1 MTVIRP
7 RVRPAGERSLLL
19 ELGSLEEV
27 HQTWRAFR
35 ADPPPGLDDVVAGS
49 RTVLLILRSEEERR
63 EAEIRLLARQSPP
76 AALGAGRLVTIPVV
90 YDGPDLAET
99 AALTGLSAGDV
110 VRLHADRAYTVS
122 FMGFSPGFAYL
133 VGVDPVLHLPRLA
146 TPRRSVPAGSVA
158 LAAGMTAVYPQP
170 TPGGWRIIGRSAT
183 PMFDP
188 SKAPAPSLLLPG
200 DRVRFLPVD
209 RLDAVHPVGPVGEG
223 GLPEPPGVPYLEV
236 VAPGLA
242 TTVQDGGRPG
252 WAHLGV
258 PTAGAADRAAA
269 ERANCLVG
277 NPPDAAV
284 LETLMHGLQVR
295 VGADRRVALTGA
307 LVDLTVDGLP
317 GCPDRALHLRS
328 GSELAVRSCRAGLR
342 SYLAVE
348 GGIIGTTVLGS
359 RSTDT
364 LSGLGPRPVRS
375 GDRLLIGPPAAV
387 RLVAGS
393 AGEADP
399 GGCWAGPAGRP
410 PPPGPAGAVVLRAR
424 RGPRDDWVG
433 PLGLRI
439 LGTAEFTVTPSSDRV
454 GVRLCGP
461 PVTVE
466 ASEQLP
472 TEGLVPGSVE
482 IPPDG
487 QPIVLMRNHP
497 TTGGYPV
504 AAVVEE
510 ADVDVLAQCRPGVR
524 VRFEF
529 V

>member
-1 MTVIRP
+1 
-7 RVRPAGERSLLL
+7 
-19 ELGSLEEV
+19 
-27 HQTWRAFR
+27 
-35 ADPPPGLDDVVAGS
+35 
-49 RTVLLILRSEEERR
+49 
-63 EAEIRLLARQSPP
+63 
-76 AALGAGRLVTIPVV
+76 
-90 YDGPDLAET
+90 
-99 AALTGLSAGDV
+99 
-110 VRLHADRAYTVS
+110 
-122 FMGFSPGFAYL
+122 
-133 VGVDPVLHLPRLA
+133 
-146 TPRRSVPAGSVA
+146 
-158 LAAGMTAVYPQP
+158 
-170 TPGGWRIIGRSAT
+170 
-183 PMFDP
+183 MFDP
-188 SKAPAPSLLLPG
+188 SKAPVPSLLLPG
-200 DRVRFLPVD
+200 DRVRFLAVD
-209 RLDAVHPVGPVGEG
+209 RLDVVHPVEPIDEW
-223 GLPEPPGVPYLEV
+223 GLPARPDVPYLEV

-269 ERANCLVG
+269 ERANQLVG

-284 LETLMHGLQVR
+284 LETLVHGLQVR
-295 VGADRRVALTGA
+295 SGADRRVAVTGA

-317 GCPDRALHLRS
+317 GCPDRALHLRA

-348 GGIIGTTVLGS
+348 GGIIVAPVLGS

-375 GDRLLIGPPAAV
+375 GDRLLIGSPAAV
-387 RLVAGS
+387 RPVAGCAGGADRGGCRTGS
-393 AGEADP
+393 AG
-399 GGCWAGPAGRP
+399 RP
-410 PPPGPAGAVVLRAR
+410 LPSGPAGAVVLRAR

-433 PLGLRI
+433 PLGLHT

-461 PVTVE
+461 PVTVQV
-466 ASEQLP
+466 SEQLP
-472 TEGLVPGSVE
+472 TEGLVSGSVE

-510 ADVDVLAQCRPGVR
+510 ADVDLLAQCRPGVR
-524 VRFEF
+524 VRFEL